1 MMKDLARIKKAFTDK
16 TEAEYRSR
24 GYEVARDVALDFY
37 PNFRADLLASRN
49 GETKVIAVQTRT
61 GMAVTSD
68 IVGLSEAIKPI
79 PGWSF
84 ELLLVGEPELLNAP
98 PGAEPFDA
106 AGIAQSIAEAERALD
121 AGLAEAAFV
130 LAWSAGE
137 AAVRILAAAAGVE
150 IQRITQTR
158 YLLSHAVY
166 QDAISERE
174 YERLS
179 EMLAYRNAI
188 VHGFAVKDFDAE
200 RTKKLIAA
208 AKKLLR
214 AGIASERAGGEY
226 AGRVDLLGSLEPSTA
241 EDSVAAANLRR
252 RLDNFN
258 RHFRRKA
265 AAVLNDDAA
274 LRLLAAMYSNV
285 VVETDEFDFC
295 KHGRALA
302 KLTAANFCEI
312 GANSI
317 YITESG
323 QRFIDNINQ
332 NKS

>member
-98 PGAEPFDA
+98 PDAEPFDA
-106 AGIAQSIAEAERALD
+106 AGIGRGIAEAERALD
-121 AGLAEAAFV
+121 AGLALAAFV
-130 LAWSAGE
+130 LAWSACE

-166 QDAISERE
+166 QDAISERD

-188 VHGFAVKDFDAE
+188 VHGFEVKDFDAE

-214 AGIASERAGGEY
+214 AGIASERDDGARV
-226 AGRVDLLGSLEPSTA
+226 GRDDLIDPLEPSTE
-241 EDSVAAANLRR
+241 EDSGKEIVTSETEIIFEVTEDEA
-252 RLDNFN
+252 DGG
-258 RHFRRKA
+258 
-265 AAVLNDDAA
+265 
-274 LRLLAAMYSNV
+274 LAASALGYGIHTQGDSLEELRSNV
-285 VVETDEFDFC
+285 KEAVDCYFDETMVKPKLIRLHFVRDEVLI
-295 KHGRALA
+295 A
-302 KLTAANFCEI
+302 
-312 GANSI
+312 
-317 YITESG
+317 
-323 QRFIDNINQ
+323 
-332 NKS
+332 

>member
-16 TEAEYRSR
+16 TEVEYRSR

-98 PGAEPFDA
+98 PDAESFDV
-106 AGIAQSIAEAERALD
+106 AGIGRSIAEAERALE
-121 AGLAEAAFV
+121 AGFPEAAFL

-166 QDAISERE
+166 QDAISERD

-179 EMLAYRNAI
+179 ELLAYRNAI
-188 VHGFAVKDFDAE
+188 VHGFEVEDFGR
-200 RTKKLIAA
+200 RTDQKADCH
-208 AKKLLR
+208 R
-214 AGIASERAGGEY
+214 PETPAGLPRPGA
-226 AGRVDLLGSLEPSTA
+226 
-241 EDSVAAANLRR
+241 LRR
-252 RLDNFN
+252 RI
-258 RHFRRKA
+258 R
-265 AAVLNDDAA
+265 
-274 LRLLAAMYSNV
+274 
-285 VVETDEFDFC
+285 
-295 KHGRALA
+295 
-302 KLTAANFCEI
+302 
-312 GANSI
+312 GA
-317 YITESG
+317 G
-323 QRFIDNINQ
+323 
-332 NKS
+332 